1 MFATAQC
8 DAGNNAETRELMQA
22 HVDIVRATS
31 ATLTTGADFKDVLTD
46 LARVQIEKE
55 KANKAKIVSLGRS
68 LGFSLADAR
77 EFRAN
82 VIHTGDV
89 GQMQWAYAAVTA
101 IRGGQ

>member
-1 MFATAQC
+1 
-8 DAGNNAETRELMQA
+8 MQA
-22 HVDIVRATS
+22 HVDIVRATV
-31 ATLTTGADFKDVLTD
+31 ATLTTGADFKDGLTD

-55 KANKAKIVSLGRS
+55 KANTAAIVGLGRS

-89 GQMQWAYAAVTA
+89 AQMKWAYDAVTA
-101 IRGGQ
+101 IRGGLWSVVGRKCTAR